1 MSDSDKN
8 CYELCESDCQDSYR
22 RAREHEE
29 ETQSLR
35 EQLARKKRRTG
46 SKIGDSMTYYCPICF
61 TEYEGQQQ
69 CVECPYPNN
78 LYIKQFPPSDEELA
92 QLEREQAEF
101 MARPIVD
108 EPPRPTLVAGYDG
121 PSND

>member
-35 EQLARKKRRTG
+35 EQLARKK
-46 SKIGDSMTYYCPICF
+46 
-61 TEYEGQQQ
+61 
-69 CVECPYPNN
+69 
-78 LYIKQFPPSDEELA
+78 EE
-92 QLEREQAEF
+92 EEQA
-101 MARPIVD
+101 ACP
-108 EPPRPTLVAGYDG
+108 GQ
-121 PSND
+121 